1 MKIYYTNKF
10 ISSYKKL
17 PGQIKKLSEQKEK
30 IFRSDPFDP
39 RLGTHKLGGKLKEF
53 WAFSITKKYRIE
65 FEFIGN
71 KEVLFLKAGTHNI
84 YRN

>member
-1 MKIYYTNKF
+1 MRIYYTNKF
-10 ISSYKKL
+10 TSSYKKL
-17 PGQIKKLSEQKEK
+17 PEQIKMLSLQKEK
-30 IFRSDPFDP
+30 IFRHDPFDP

-53 WAFSITKKYRIE
+53 WAFSITQKYRIE
-65 FEFIGN
+65 FKFVGN